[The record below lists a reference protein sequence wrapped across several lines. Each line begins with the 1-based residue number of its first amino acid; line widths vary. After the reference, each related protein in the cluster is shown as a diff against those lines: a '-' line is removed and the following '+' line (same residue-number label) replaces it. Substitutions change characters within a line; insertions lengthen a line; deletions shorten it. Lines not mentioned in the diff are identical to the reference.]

1 MSKFQMPDRVPL
13 ETSHAPRMRSCA
25 LRVDTLQPGQRH
37 CSAQPELP
45 ENDATLL
52 VLDEI
57 GKGNP
62 ADGTTEAKLTLVM
75 LRKRGGFNKEMYYL
89 RRGQGRKIKRRS
101 IHPIQK
107 REII

>member
-1 MSKFQMPDRVPL
+1 MLILYSQA
-13 ETSHAPRMRSCA
+13 SGIA
-25 LRVDTLQPGQRH
+25 LHSRNWRKSDG
-37 CSAQPELP
+37 
-45 ENDATLL
+45 TLL
-52 VLDEI
+52 ALNEI

-62 ADGTTEAKLTLVM
+62 ADGTTDAKLTLVM
-75 LRKRGGFNKEMYYL
+75 LRKRGGFYEETYYL

>member
-1 MSKFQMPDRVPL
+1 MLTLYSQ
-13 ETSHAPRMRSCA
+13 ANGIA
-25 LRVDTLQPGQRH
+25 LHSRNCRK
-37 CSAQPELP
+37 
-45 ENDATLL
+45 NDATLL